1 MPTKLRQQGGQASL
15 EYAGIAAAAAVVV
28 LALVVAAPGIGSAI
42 GCGVEQAVAGVTG
55 AGAAPCGDEGG
66 SAADEGTGD
75 ADDVSAFVPPDEP
88 SPADEDLP
96 DDSLPPDP
104 VQGDTIYG
112 VPRDLYRRLGL
123 EDQQA
128 IREEWEAENAPAPPD
143 DYPEAPPGS
152 IEVIDP
158 EELPPV
164 DGLDLAPWERVGMT
178 EDEWR
183 ELEDAVLD
191 EACPGGW
198 QDAVFGCPIAGL
210 TWDEDGELVPIEI
223 KEMGVGSGLF
233 RFLTRAG
240 RVLSVP
246 EALGRAI
253 TRIPL
258 ALKTKLV
265 AAGILRSPAARLPA
279 YTGGKTQGVLD
290 LGTRELSLIS
300 GRTGYAQGIPTG
312 TPGFN
317 AYFRTH
323 VEGHA
328 VAYMRQN
335 GIREA
340 TVYINQTA
348 PCAGTC
354 MRMIPRAL
362 PDGYVLRVVGSD
374 GRIFV
379 FRGVAPG

>member
-1 MPTKLRQQGGQASL
+1 MPATLRQRLRRQQGQASL
-15 EYAGIAAAAAVVV
+15 EYAGIAAAAALVVV
-28 LALVVAAPGIGSAI
+28 ALVVAAPGLGSAI

-55 AGAAPCGDEGG
+55 AGAGSCGDEGA
-66 SAADEGTGD
+66 SAGNEGTGA
-75 ADDVSAFVPPDEP
+75 ADDVSEP
-88 SPADEDLP
+88 L
-96 DDSLPPDP
+96 
-104 VQGDTIYG
+104 
-112 VPRDLYRRLGL
+112 
-123 EDQQA
+123 
-128 IREEWEAENAPAPPD
+128 
-143 DYPEAPPGS
+143 PPGS
-152 IEVIDP
+152 IEVIEP
-158 EELPPV
+158 EELEPPTEDDFV
-164 DGLDLAPWERVGMT
+164 RPWERVDMS
-178 EDEWR
+178 EEEWR
-183 ELEDAVLD
+183 ELERTVID

-198 QDAVFGCPIAGL
+198 QEALAGCPIIGL
-210 TWDEDGELVPIEI
+210 TWDEDGELAPIEI
-223 KEMGVGSGLF
+223 QEMGVGSGLL
-233 RFLTRAG
+233 RLLTRAKP
-240 RVLSVP
+240 VLSVP
-246 EALGRAI
+246 RALGQAI

-258 ALKTKLV
+258 ALKNKLV
-265 AAGILRSPAARLPA
+265 AAGILRSPGARLPP

-340 TVYINQTA
+340 TVYINQTG

-362 PDGYVLRVVGSD
+362 PEGYVLRVVGSD